1 MKLILIAAIVA
12 AAILPLPAQAQ
23 SLDDI
28 IATWTRLRAIGL
40 YCPKFYRV
48 DIQYLENLQGVFEDT
63 GGAMFPGQVTEA
75 RIRQAGARRD
85 AEVKAAGAK
94 QWCSKWRTTMRR
106 EGTGEV
112 WP

>member
-1 MKLILIAAIVA
+1 MRGVLVAIAVS
-12 AAILPLPAQAQ
+12 AAILPFPVQAQ
-23 SLDDI
+23 SLEDI
-28 IATWTRLRAIGL
+28 IGSWTRLRAIGL

-48 DIQYLENLQGVFEDT
+48 DIQYLEKLQSVFEDT

-85 AEVKAAGAK
+85 AEVRAAGAK
-94 QWCSKWRTTMRR
+94 QWCSKWRKSMRAD
-106 EGTGEV
+106 GTGEV